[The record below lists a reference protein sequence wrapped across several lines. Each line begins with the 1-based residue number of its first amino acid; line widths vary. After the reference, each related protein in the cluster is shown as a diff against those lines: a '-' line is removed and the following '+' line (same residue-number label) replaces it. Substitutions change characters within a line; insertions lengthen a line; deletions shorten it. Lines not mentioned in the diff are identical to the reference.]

1 MDVIPST
8 ATNSACRTGFLQ
20 DLDTYFKSHPKP
32 PTLTEW
38 LNAHMSA
45 EQQEYYA
52 LLMRER
58 LTATEPFPVHF
69 DPLWDSLGYTLKENA
84 KRILKTYTLNTDY
97 VLLVKNDEQNNQE
110 HDRRGGSNRE
120 EIYLTLDAA
129 QKFALQSR
137 GKNAS
142 KVADFFI
149 DTLKAVQGFHV
160 LSMMYQNKQ
169 STIEARASTLLSIAD
184 RKQVNYLGDIG
195 IVNGKRMMK
204 HGSTDNIA
212 ARNTAH
218 KRTFHDFNL
227 VAVYETPNNREVE
240 RRFKARR
247 LFSDNQVNVVAKD
260 GSVQTEC
267 FVWDDESMSVPKMM
281 KIWKSIDDEL
291 DTMKQ
296 LEWKHEETMA
306 ELETQARKSEADA
319 ESKKAEAR
327 IAEAEA
333 RRAEC
338 ELRMMELRMSQLTP
352 APSSPSSELTT
363 PETPEIPNQIS
374 PSCIP
379 HALLGEDKRQILET
393 WLEQTVERT
402 IHRTD
407 VIRVA
412 DLQDAF
418 LQASNGIVI
427 VPRGEFTKMAKC
439 WFTINRFRYRE
450 VTEIQ
455 LADGSKKRER
465 HVVRGAVWK
474 QPRPD
479 GAAGSSGSARTEA
492 SNVTRHE

>member
-1 MDVIPST
+1 MDVITST
-8 ATNSACRTGFLQ
+8 ATSSACRTGFLQ
-20 DLDTYFKSHPKP
+20 DLDTYFKAHPTP

-38 LNAHMSA
+38 LNAHLSA
-45 EQQEYYA
+45 EQREYYA

-69 DPLWDSLGYTLKENA
+69 DPLWESLGYTRKDSA
-84 KRILKTYTLNTDY
+84 KKLLESFTLNVEY
-97 VLLVKNDEQNNQE
+97 SSLRKSAERSHGACIV
-110 HDRRGGSNRE
+110 E

-149 DTLKAVQGFHV
+149 NTLKAVQGFHV

-184 RKQVNYLGDIG
+184 KKQVNYLGDIG

-204 HGSTDNIA
+204 HGSTDNIVE
-212 ARNTAH
+212 RNSAH

-267 FVWDDESMSVPKMM
+267 FVWDEESMSVPKMM
-281 KIWKSIDDEL
+281 KIWKSIDNEL

-306 ELETQARKSEADA
+306 ELETQARKSEAEA
-319 ESKKAEAR
+319 KAR